1 MKGLEGKYVQHWD
14 LKYSWILFLLQDFK
28 CEQQCYCN
36 SRDFQ
41 AHLKH
46 KCYCLGLSLVTLY
59 SINFKQ
65 LSELIKA
72 KRFGPTLWHSPHS
85 GYLFESTNPC
95 FHFKH
100 VAKTQKVC
108 TLLSN
113 FQIKYDY
120 NHILVQRVYPALL
133 TSILH
138 SYFSQWFNKEEWY
151 FDFKKLLSVNL
162 SFHMYVY
169 LIQIQFCTRHPI
181 NRISLMSTYRKWKS
195 LTDIFILS
203 YFHRQI
209 LVKPPHVYLIIK

>member
-1 MKGLEGKYVQHWD
+1 M
-14 LKYSWILFLLQDFK
+14 

-65 LSELIKA
+65 LSELRQK
-72 KRFGPTLWHSPHS
+72 GLVPHCGTVHTVLS
-85 GYLFESTNPC
+85 GCGYLFESTNPC

-100 VAKTQKVC
+100 VAKTQKVY

-138 SYFSQWFNKEEWY
+138 SYFSQWFNKEE
-151 FDFKKLLSVNL
+151 
-162 SFHMYVY
+162 
-169 LIQIQFCTRHPI
+169 
-181 NRISLMSTYRKWKS
+181 
-195 LTDIFILS
+195 
-203 YFHRQI
+203 
-209 LVKPPHVYLIIK
+209 